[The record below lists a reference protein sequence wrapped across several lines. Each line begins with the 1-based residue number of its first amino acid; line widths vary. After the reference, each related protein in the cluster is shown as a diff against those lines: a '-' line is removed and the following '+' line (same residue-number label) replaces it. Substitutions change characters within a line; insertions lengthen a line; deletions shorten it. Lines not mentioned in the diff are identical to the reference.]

1 MLICSRP
8 NCEDLFSYE
17 QEYIKHLH
25 EKHFHFLCEIC
36 WCHNPSKL
44 EYDDHK
50 KTHTQIEI
58 DAVTLNLELERQLD
72 YLKCRTVW
80 IRGKVNDSSK
90 RMLKLINELKDSNK
104 NNQIELQFEKFID
117 CLQYEQ
123 EFLHYYANLDGASPN
138 GDNRINFPTRF
149 TKKIPNILDD

>member
-1 MLICSRP
+1 MKICLVMSK
-8 NCEDLFSYE
+8 S
-17 QEYIKHLH
+17 ISS
-25 EKHFHFLCEIC
+25 IC
-36 WCHNPSKL
+36 MKNTFTFYVKFAGAITHQSL
-44 EYDDHK
+44 SMMIIK

-90 RMLKLINELKDSNK
+90 RMSKLINELKDSNK
-104 NNQIELQFEKFID
+104 NNGIELQFEKLID

-138 GDNRINFPTRF
+138 GDNKINFPTRF